1 MSGEWHDPVASTRRG
16 LCVGL
21 TPLLLRS
28 KALSARLVAKRA
40 PQLLVHRHMVGS
52 RRDLPTGS
60 PSSTVSQP
68 ESFPPLG
75 GWANPRAPTTDR
87 LALLSLVSLGIV
99 LAIIL
104 ITTVRSPL
112 KDDIAWLLHVA
123 QDVLRGKRLYVD
135 DVELN
140 PPLIIWILM
149 LPAELARL
157 TGLSAKVLTDLFF
170 AGAVISSAYWSA
182 WLLKGYSA
190 VFDNRAAV
198 FAAIGAVLLI
208 VPGVEFGQREH
219 LLAAFALPYLGLF
232 AQRLRQQHSS
242 LAQAVGCGV
251 VAAIGCA
258 LKPHYAIAFAGL
270 EAVAARRGLKVWR
283 PETACTLVLLAGY
296 AASVVTLFPVYL
308 SFIIPLARDLYG
320 ASDVPFGTLL
330 LESHNL
336 LLGQSIVLL
345 LCLTRIGGA
354 RRDPLLLALTV
365 FGCGAIFAYFIE
377 QKDWFYHRLP
387 ATIVVVLALTYW
399 TAGVLLDRTSSG
411 ARKLAG
417 FAIAACA
424 LGVFGG
430 AAADRLEPRLELAF
444 GERTA
449 LESRIEDLIEHR
461 RATRYMAFSQS
472 LSPGFPVVDEAGA
485 VWTSRFDSMWALR
498 GALWRLR
505 GGSRAALWLVRRWV
519 VTEFVKGCPE
529 LVVVDDRDDLDYIRV
544 LSASSQFAAAWS
556 NYRQIAAFDGIR
568 VFELTAGHVIDAEA
582 AHSPALARGT
592 SGRTP
597 TAAPSPCRVNE
608 TNLADKRK

>member
-1 MSGEWHDPVASTRRG
+1 
-16 LCVGL
+16 
-21 TPLLLRS
+21 
-28 KALSARLVAKRA
+28 
-40 PQLLVHRHMVGS
+40 MVGS
-52 RRDLPTGS
+52 RLDLAIG
-60 PSSTVSQP
+60 PSSSPVSQQ
-68 ESFPPLG
+68 ESLPPLG
-75 GWANPRAPTTDR
+75 GWAKPRAPIADR
-87 LALLSLVSLGIV
+87 LAPFSLVFLGIV
-99 LAIIL
+99 LAVIL
-104 ITTVRSPL
+104 ITTIRSPL

-123 QDVLRGKRLYVD
+123 QDVLRGKRLYID
-135 DVELN
+135 DIEVN

-149 LPAELARL
+149 LPAGLARL
-157 TGLSAKVLTDLFF
+157 TGLSAKVLADLFF
-170 AGAVISSAYWSA
+170 AGAVIGSAYWSA
-182 WLLKGYSA
+182 WSLKGYSA

-219 LLAAFALPYLGLF
+219 LLTCFALPYLCLF
-232 AQRLRQQHSS
+232 VQRLRQQDPSM
-242 LAQAVGCGV
+242 AQAVGCGV

-270 EAVAARRGLKVWR
+270 EAIAATRGLKVWR
-283 PETACTLVLLAGY
+283 AETACALVLLAGY
-296 AASVVTLFPVYL
+296 AAAVAAFFPVYL

-320 ASDVPFGTLL
+320 ASDASFGTLL
-330 LESHNL
+330 LQSHNL

-345 LCLTRIGGA
+345 LCLTRVGGA
-354 RRDPLLLALTV
+354 RGDPLLLTLAV
-365 FGCGAIFAYFIE
+365 FGCGAILACFIE

-387 ATIVVVLALTYW
+387 ATIVVVLALGYW
-399 TAGVLLDRTSSG
+399 TAGVFLDRTVSG

-417 FAIAACA
+417 LAIAACA
-424 LGVFGG
+424 LGAFGG

-472 LSPGFPVVDEAGA
+472 LSLGFPVVDEAGA

-505 GGSRAALWLVRRWV
+505 EGSRAALWLVRRWV

-529 LVVVDDRDDLDYIRV
+529 LVVVDDRDGLDYIRV
-544 LSASSQFAAAWS
+544 LSASPQFAAAWS

-582 AHSPALARGT
+582 AHSPALARGA

-597 TAAPSPCRVNE
+597 TTAPSPCRVNE
-608 TNLADKRK
+608 ANLADKSK